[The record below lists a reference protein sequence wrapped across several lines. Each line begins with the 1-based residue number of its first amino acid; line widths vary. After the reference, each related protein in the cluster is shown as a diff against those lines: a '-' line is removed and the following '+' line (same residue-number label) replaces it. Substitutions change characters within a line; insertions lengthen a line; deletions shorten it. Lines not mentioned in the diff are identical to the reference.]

1 MKIPLSE
8 NEFSLLI
15 GLSLC
20 HDPIHDFKM
29 QTKVINDK
37 ETMTKILGI
46 DYLLNEREEEYY
58 EVQQGGKLIPSQK
71 PSLLKSEVK
80 FIKKHKNRDKL
91 DEKINESA
99 YPLLFYLGLLTND
112 DINSI
117 KTTVK
122 DTNDLQYVKDKIISK
137 IIEKA
142 KIVNQEK
149 AKGNKK
155 KKTFK
160 KKNLKKQ
167 KTKKKPK
174 KKLTKRKQ
182 KKIKK
187 TKTKKNLKGGG
198 KSDNEKELD
207 KLKKR
212 FNQLDAVFN
221 GTILD
226 EDRTEGYFNSDK
238 FINST
243 RDVFT
248 KYRIDASK
256 QEDVRKFLD
265 EMSTNEEFIKEIY
278 REELKIKDK
287 MVIGTKANKTIISY
301 KVYCNEFL
309 PLKKKVEELQAEVD
323 AEKQKEKEEKAEAK
337 KAAAAEKAS
346 QKEKKNSK
354 AGPSGEAPA
363 EAPVAAEAHAPP
375 PPPPAPAEAPEDAS
389 KIDISDDD
397 KENWIEG
404 WIEYMAPEEKD
415 EEKER
420 SQALEN
426 WNKIIKEELIEFIT
440 ESIKDKE
447 IIGEAEEQ
455 DKPIREFAL
464 FRLGENAAEDFEK
477 KQLEQKDKTAKQK
490 EQAEKTLKMRD
501 VERIKYTSKEASKFA
516 YKHIGLQSHDQ
527 KSIKNYTV
535 QQIKDLIQKISTK
548 DEIIEVVSKDKELS
562 ELKNDA
568 KKPLTVIEIL
578 EKSTSTI
585 SSIFTMLEKNRGNYL
600 RKLAELL
607 VKKKL
612 EEDYR
617 ELQLPFIVE
626 EKDEKELIKRIKE
639 NEELV
644 SFKAPGRLLSIGN
657 NKIMQLF
664 DTIFDIIDISTRKET
679 PLYELLQHEKNIFRS
694 LFGKSFKFK
703 MELTGNTK
711 SWTGKDEVAQ
721 PNADE
726 ALKLY
731 FVLTY
736 LNQIGVDLTDLDTKT
751 LRSKSG
757 FSPEEILRKYNGKR
771 VIINNGALPF
781 ASTTPYNGELMKH
794 AIGSI
799 TSSIDSA
806 AGGAT
811 GGMKYNFEPYERGN
825 LIVEFNC
832 NDKYFRISL
841 LDKGIKDEVYNC
853 ELFIEFKFEN
863 KGITLEVSEEKGN
876 VKKTQINKKGILD
889 LNKSYQNMLDDITH
903 YIAKQIVFKRDVP
916 FQWENLFDDAEFLET
931 FIQSYNL
938 KGLGDL
944 LIELTSSLN
953 NGGYEGEIN
962 YGGEDEARIEKFDE
976 KGNAPRLYIAHD
988 WPSAIRYMLFKTTL
1002 EDKYKNILSEGGYF
1016 ESRIDKQNNA
1026 YLASLLI

>member
-8 NEFSLLI
+8 NEFSLLV

-58 EVQQGGKLIPSQK
+58 EDQQGGKLIPSQK

-80 FIKKHKNRDKL
+80 FDKKHKSRDKL

-117 KTTVK
+117 KSTVK

-149 AKGNKK
+149 AKGRKK

-167 KTKKKPK
+167 KTK
-174 KKLTKRKQ
+174 
-182 KKIKK
+182 
-187 TKTKKNLKGGG
+187 TKKNFKGGVN
-198 KSDNEKELD
+198 KSNGEKRDYKEGIRILKVNMENFQKYEGEAEKDYWVEIEKLLENDLKSSIKKVGDYLIELSKD
-207 KLKKR
+207 KKDISKILLNKFIDELLTNDDDIYKYEDLGTNKQINDEVEKLRKR
-212 FNQLDAVFN
+212 F
-221 GTILD
+221 
-226 EDRTEGYFNSDK
+226 EPK
-238 FINST
+238 
-243 RDVFT
+243 
-248 KYRIDASK
+248 SK
-256 QEDVRKFLD
+256 
-265 EMSTNEEFIKEIY
+265 
-278 REELKIKDK
+278 
-287 MVIGTKANKTIISY
+287 G
-301 KVYCNEFL
+301 
-309 PLKKKVEELQAEVD
+309 
-323 AEKQKEKEEKAEAK
+323 KEKMKPD
-337 KAAAAEKAS
+337 
-346 QKEKKNSK
+346 

-363 EAPVAAEAHAPP
+363 EAPPPPPP
-375 PPPPAPAEAPEDAS
+375 PPPPAPEAAPEIVAEIKDEYDS
-389 KIDISDDD
+389 EDD
-397 KENWIEG
+397 ES
-404 WIEYMAPEEKD
+404 EEETE
-415 EEKER
+415 EEKELR
-420 SQALEN
+420 LQIEQAR
-426 WNKIIKEELIEFIT
+426 IEAD
-440 ESIKDKE
+440 KDKE
-447 IIGEAEEQ
+447 AEQ
-455 DKPIREFAL
+455 
-464 FRLGENAAEDFEK
+464 
-477 KQLEQKDKTAKQK
+477 
-490 EQAEKTLKMRD
+490 TLKMRD

-548 DEIIEVVSKDKELS
+548 DEIIEVVSKDDELS
-562 ELKNDA
+562 KLKNDA

-578 EKSTSTI
+578 EKSTSSI
-585 SSIFTMLEKNRGNYL
+585 SSIFIMLEKNRGIYL

-607 VKKKL
+607 VKKKI

-626 EKDEKELIKRIKE
+626 EEDEKELRKRIKE

-644 SFKAPGRLLSIGN
+644 SFKAPARLLSIGN
-657 NKIMQLF
+657 HKIMQLF
-664 DTIFDIIDISTRKET
+664 NTIFDIIDISKIKET
-679 PLYELLQHEKNIFRS
+679 PLYELLEHEKNIFHS
-694 LFGKSFKFK
+694 LLGKSFKFK
-703 MELTGNTK
+703 MELTGDTK

-736 LNQIGVDLTDLDTKT
+736 LKQIGVDLTDLDTKT

-757 FSPEEILRKYNGKR
+757 FLPEEILRKYNGKR

-841 LDKGIKDEVYNC
+841 LDKGIIDGVFNC

-863 KGITLEVSEEKGN
+863 NGIILEVSEEKGN
-876 VKKTQINKKGILD
+876 VKKTKINKKGILD
-889 LNKSYQNMLDDITH
+889 LNKAYQNMLDDITH
-903 YIAKQIVFKRDVP
+903 HIAKQIVFKRDVP

-953 NGGYEGEIN
+953 NGGYEGEII

-988 WPSAIRYMLFKTTL
+988 WPSAIRYMLFKTNL

>member
-8 NEFSLLI
+8 NEFSLLV

-58 EVQQGGKLIPSQK
+58 EDQQGGKLIPSQK

-80 FIKKHKNRDKL
+80 FDKKHKSRDKL

-117 KTTVK
+117 KSTVK

-149 AKGNKK
+149 AKGRKK

-167 KTKKKPK
+167 KTKKK
-174 KKLTKRKQ
+174 LTKRKQ
-182 KKIKK
+182 KRIKK
-187 TKTKKNLKGGG
+187 TKTKKNFKGGVN
-198 KSDNEKELD
+198 KSNGEKRDYKEGIRILKVNMENFQKYEGEAEKDYWVEIEKLLENDLKSSIKKVGDYLIELSKD
-207 KLKKR
+207 KKDISKILLNKFIDELLTNDDDIYKYEDLGTNKQINDEVEKLRKR
-212 FNQLDAVFN
+212 F
-221 GTILD
+221 
-226 EDRTEGYFNSDK
+226 EPK
-238 FINST
+238 
-243 RDVFT
+243 
-248 KYRIDASK
+248 SK
-256 QEDVRKFLD
+256 
-265 EMSTNEEFIKEIY
+265 
-278 REELKIKDK
+278 
-287 MVIGTKANKTIISY
+287 G
-301 KVYCNEFL
+301 
-309 PLKKKVEELQAEVD
+309 
-323 AEKQKEKEEKAEAK
+323 KEKMKPD
-337 KAAAAEKAS
+337 
-346 QKEKKNSK
+346 

-363 EAPVAAEAHAPP
+363 EAPPPPPP
-375 PPPPAPAEAPEDAS
+375 PPPPAPEAAPEIVAEIKDEYDS
-389 KIDISDDD
+389 EDD
-397 KENWIEG
+397 ES
-404 WIEYMAPEEKD
+404 EEETE
-415 EEKER
+415 EEKELR
-420 SQALEN
+420 LQIEQAR
-426 WNKIIKEELIEFIT
+426 IEAD
-440 ESIKDKE
+440 KDKE
-447 IIGEAEEQ
+447 AEQ
-455 DKPIREFAL
+455 
-464 FRLGENAAEDFEK
+464 
-477 KQLEQKDKTAKQK
+477 
-490 EQAEKTLKMRD
+490 TLKMRD

-548 DEIIEVVSKDKELS
+548 DEIIEVVSKDDELS
-562 ELKNDA
+562 KLKNDA

-578 EKSTSTI
+578 EKSTSSI
-585 SSIFTMLEKNRGNYL
+585 SSIFIMLEKNRGIYL

-607 VKKKL
+607 VKKKI

-626 EKDEKELIKRIKE
+626 EEDEKELRKRIKE

-644 SFKAPGRLLSIGN
+644 SFKAPARLLSIGN
-657 NKIMQLF
+657 HKIMQLF
-664 DTIFDIIDISTRKET
+664 NTIFDIIDISKIKET
-679 PLYELLQHEKNIFRS
+679 PLYELLEHEKNIFHS
-694 LFGKSFKFK
+694 LLGKSFKFK
-703 MELTGNTK
+703 MELTGDTK

-736 LNQIGVDLTDLDTKT
+736 LKQIGVDLTDLDTKT

-757 FSPEEILRKYNGKR
+757 FLPEEILRKYNGKR

-841 LDKGIKDEVYNC
+841 LDKGIIDGVFNC

-863 KGITLEVSEEKGN
+863 NGIILEVSEEKGN
-876 VKKTQINKKGILD
+876 VKKTKINKKGILD
-889 LNKSYQNMLDDITH
+889 LNKAYQNMLDDITH
-903 YIAKQIVFKRDVP
+903 HIAKQIVFKRDVP

-953 NGGYEGEIN
+953 NGGYEGEII

-988 WPSAIRYMLFKTTL
+988 WPSAIRYMLFKTNL

>member
-1 MKIPLSE
+1 M
-8 NEFSLLI
+8 
-15 GLSLC
+15 
-20 HDPIHDFKM
+20 
-29 QTKVINDK
+29 
-37 ETMTKILGI
+37 
-46 DYLLNEREEEYY
+46 
-58 EVQQGGKLIPSQK
+58 
-71 PSLLKSEVK
+71 
-80 FIKKHKNRDKL
+80 
-91 DEKINESA
+91 
-99 YPLLFYLGLLTND
+99 
-112 DINSI
+112 
-117 KTTVK
+117 
-122 DTNDLQYVKDKIISK
+122 
-137 IIEKA
+137 
-142 KIVNQEK
+142 
-149 AKGNKK
+149 
-155 KKTFK
+155 
-160 KKNLKKQ
+160 
-167 KTKKKPK
+167 
-174 KKLTKRKQ
+174 
-182 KKIKK
+182 
-187 TKTKKNLKGGG
+187 KNLKGGG
-198 KSDNEKELD
+198 KSEKEKELD
-207 KLKKR
+207 RQKKR
-212 FNQLDAVFN
+212 FNQLDEEFN
-221 GTILD
+221 GKIIDKEQSLK
-226 EDRTEGYFNSDK
+226 TEGYFDDR
-238 FINST
+238 FISST
-243 RDVFT
+243 AGVFT
-248 KYRIDASK
+248 KYGIDATK
-256 QEDVRKFLD
+256 KEEVRKFLD
-265 EMSTNEEFIKEIY
+265 ERSTDKDFINEID
-278 REELKIKDK
+278 REESKINTKDK
-287 MVIGTKANKTIISY
+287 RSLKETRINY
-301 KVYCNEFL
+301 KLYCNEFL
-309 PLKKKVEELQAEVD
+309 PLKKAVEELQTEVD
-323 AEKQKEKEEKAEAK
+323 AEKQKEKELEKAK
-337 KAAAAEKAS
+337 KAS
-346 QKEKKNSK
+346 QKEKSK
-354 AGPSGEAPA
+354 GKERMKPDAGPSGEAPA
-363 EAPVAAEAHAPP
+363 EAPAEVPPPP
-375 PPPPAPAEAPEDAS
+375 PPPPAPEAAPEVVPEIKDEYESVSEDDESEEETEEEKELRLQIEQA
-389 KIDISDDD
+389 KIEAD
-397 KENWIEG
+397 
-404 WIEYMAPEEKD
+404 KD
-415 EEKER
+415 EE
-420 SQALEN
+420 
-426 WNKIIKEELIEFIT
+426 
-440 ESIKDKE
+440 
-447 IIGEAEEQ
+447 
-455 DKPIREFAL
+455 
-464 FRLGENAAEDFEK
+464 
-477 KQLEQKDKTAKQK
+477 
-490 EQAEKTLKMRD
+490 AEKTLKMRD
-501 VERIKYTSKEASKFA
+501 IERIKYTSKEASKFA

-578 EKSTSTI
+578 EKSTSSI
-585 SSIFTMLEKNRGNYL
+585 SSIFTMLEKNRGYYL

-607 VKKKL
+607 VKKKI

-626 EKDEKELIKRIKE
+626 EEDEKELIKRIKE

-664 DTIFDIIDISTRKET
+664 NTIFDIIDISTRKET
-679 PLYELLQHEKNIFRS
+679 PLYELLQHEKNIFHS

-703 MELTGNTK
+703 MQLTGNTK

-757 FSPEEILRKYNGKR
+757 FSPEEILQKYNGKR

-841 LDKGIKDEVYNC
+841 LDKGIKDGVYNC

-863 KGITLEVSEEKGN
+863 KGIILEVSEEKGN

-889 LNKSYQNMLDDITH
+889 LNKAYQNMLDDITH
-903 YIAKQIVFKRDVP
+903 HIAKQIVFKRDVP

-953 NGGYEGEIN
+953 NGGYEGEII

-976 KGNAPRLYIAHD
+976 KGNASRLYIAHD

>member
-8 NEFSLLI
+8 NEFSLLV

-58 EVQQGGKLIPSQK
+58 EDQQGGKLIPSQK

-80 FIKKHKNRDKL
+80 FDKKHKSRDKL
-91 DEKINESA
+91 NEKINESA
-99 YPLLFYLGLLTND
+99 YSLLFYLGLLTND

-117 KTTVK
+117 KSTVK

-149 AKGNKK
+149 AKGRKK

-182 KKIKK
+182 KRIKK
-187 TKTKKNLKGGG
+187 TKTKKNFKGGVN
-198 KSDNEKELD
+198 KSNGEKRDYKEGIRILKVNMGNFQKYEGEAEKDYWVEIEKLLENDLKSSIKKVGDYLIELSKD
-207 KLKKR
+207 KKDISKILLNKFIDELLTNDDDIYKYEDLGTNKQINDEVEKLRKR
-212 FNQLDAVFN
+212 FEPKSR
-221 GTILD
+221 G
-226 EDRTEGYFNSDK
+226 
-238 FINST
+238 
-243 RDVFT
+243 
-248 KYRIDASK
+248 
-256 QEDVRKFLD
+256 
-265 EMSTNEEFIKEIY
+265 
-278 REELKIKDK
+278 
-287 MVIGTKANKTIISY
+287 
-301 KVYCNEFL
+301 
-309 PLKKKVEELQAEVD
+309 
-323 AEKQKEKEEKAEAK
+323 KEKMKPD
-337 KAAAAEKAS
+337 
-346 QKEKKNSK
+346 
-354 AGPSGEAPA
+354 AGSSGEAPA
-363 EAPVAAEAHAPP
+363 EAPPP
-375 PPPPAPAEAPEDAS
+375 PPPPPPQPPAPAAVPEVAPEIKDEYES
-389 KIDISDDD
+389 VSEDD
-397 KENWIEG
+397 ES
-404 WIEYMAPEEKD
+404 EEETE
-415 EEKER
+415 EEKELR
-420 SQALEN
+420 LQIEQAR
-426 WNKIIKEELIEFIT
+426 IQAD
-440 ESIKDKE
+440 KDKE
-447 IIGEAEEQ
+447 AEQ
-455 DKPIREFAL
+455 
-464 FRLGENAAEDFEK
+464 
-477 KQLEQKDKTAKQK
+477 
-490 EQAEKTLKMRD
+490 TLKMRD

-578 EKSTSTI
+578 EKSTSSI
-585 SSIFTMLEKNRGNYL
+585 SSIFTMLEKNRGYYL

-607 VKKKL
+607 VKKKI

-626 EKDEKELIKRIKE
+626 EEDEKELIKRIKE

-664 DTIFDIIDISTRKET
+664 NTIFDIIDISTRKET
-679 PLYELLQHEKNIFRS
+679 PLYELLQHEKNIFHS
-694 LFGKSFKFK
+694 LFGKPFKFK

-841 LDKGIKDEVYNC
+841 LDKGIKDGVYNC

-863 KGITLEVSEEKGN
+863 NGIILEVSEEKGN
-876 VKKTQINKKGILD
+876 VKKTKINKKGILD
-889 LNKSYQNMLDDITH
+889 LNKAYQNMLDDITH
-903 YIAKQIVFKRDVP
+903 HIAKQIVFKRDVP

-953 NGGYEGEIN
+953 NGGYEGEII